1 MIAVVDYGMGNLRS
15 VQKAFEK
22 VGYAA
27 EIVETRRAIEKA
39 AAVVLPGVGAF
50 ADAMA
55 QLRSRG
61 MDKAL
66 LDAIDAGKPFLGVCL
81 GLQLLFEQSFEDG
94 RHEGLGV
101 LSGSVRLISG
111 DVKIPHMGWNRLE
124 AKKSSHLLEGTPEDC
139 YFYFV
144 HSYVV
149 EPAEPEIVLTTTE
162 YAGGFVSGVEK
173 DNVTAFQFHPEKSG
187 DCGLNILR
195 NFGKLVV
202 APRS

>member
-1 MIAVVDYGMGNLRS
+1 MIAIVDYGMGNLRS

-22 VGYAA
+22 MGNSA
-27 EIVETRRAIEKA
+27 EIVDTPANVEKA

-55 QLRSRG
+55 QLKSRG

-66 LDAIDAGKPFLGVCL
+66 RDAIDAGKPFLGVCL

-94 RHEGLGV
+94 QHEGLGV
-101 LSGSVRLISG
+101 LSGSVRQLSG
-111 DVKIPHMGWNRLE
+111 GVKIPHMGWNRLQ
-124 AKKSSHLLEGTPEDC
+124 ARKRSPLLKGTPEDC

-149 EPAEPEIVLTTTE
+149 EPTDPDVVLTTTE
-162 YAGGFVSGVEK
+162 YAGEFVSGVEK

-195 NFGKLVV
+195 NFGKL
-202 APRS
+202 AAARRS

>member
-1 MIAVVDYGMGNLRS
+1 MIAIVDYGMGNLRS

-27 EIVETRRAIEKA
+27 DITDAPAAIDKA

-50 ADAMA
+50 ADAMV
-55 QLRSRG
+55 QLQSRG

-66 LDAIDAGKPFLGVCL
+66 LSAIDSGKPFLGVCL
-81 GLQLLFEQSFEDG
+81 GLQLLFERSFEDG
-94 RHEGLGV
+94 EHEGLGV
-101 LSGSVRLISG
+101 LPGSVRQLSG
-111 DVKIPHMGWNRLE
+111 DVKIPHMGWNQLQSR
-124 AKKSSHLLEGTPEDC
+124 KHSPLLLGMPEDC

-149 EPAEPEIVLTTTE
+149 EPTDPDVVLSTTE
-162 YAGGFVSGVEK
+162 YAGDFVSGVEK

-195 NFGKLVV
+195 NFGKL
-202 APRS
+202 ADASGS